1 MPFAYGEANLGK
13 SMHNESE
20 HRPPH
25 VIADELSRESDLD
38 EATELATEL
47 ARALEDQKK
56 KMAQSA

>member
-1 MPFAYGEANLGK
+1 MQIER
-13 SMHNESE
+13 E

-25 VIADELSRESDLD
+25 VIAEELSHESDLD

-47 ARALEDQKK
+47 ARSLEDQKK

>member
-1 MPFAYGEANLGK
+1 MQ
-13 SMHNESE
+13 MESE

-25 VIADELSRESDLD
+25 VIAEELSRESDLD

-47 ARALEDQKK
+47 ARSLEDEKK

>member
-1 MPFAYGEANLGK
+1 MLGFC
-13 SMHNESE
+13 MQIESA

-47 ARALEDQKK
+47 ARSLEDQKK

>member
-1 MPFAYGEANLGK
+1 MRID
-13 SMHNESE
+13 SE

-25 VIADELSRESDLD
+25 IIADELWRESDLD

-47 ARALEDQKK
+47 ARSLEDQKK

>member
-1 MPFAYGEANLGK
+1 MRID
-13 SMHNESE
+13 SE

-25 VIADELSRESDLD
+25 IIADELSRESDLD

-47 ARALEDQKK
+47 ARSLEDQKK